1 MGQPAYDR
9 NAVRRRRAPQP
20 QRKANLRVAKGG
32 KRRLNPL
39 QAAVH
44 NAMNLVAAALLVGFA
59 ISLLW
64 SEAQLVELNDQI
76 QATKAQLVSEQSQYT
91 YYNSTLNSK
100 TNIASVEETA
110 GRLEPDHLHPPGRE
124 RRTGAPG
131 VHRAAMDRLFVH
143 RRGEHSGHREIN
155 GKSVRR
161 RTLFSVYG
169 HRSLNK

>member
-9 NAVRRRRAPQP
+9 NAARRRRAPQP

-76 QATKAQLVSEQSQYT
+76 QATKAQLVSEQQDQHCQRGGDRR
-91 YYNSTLNSK
+91 
-100 TNIASVEETA
+100 AA
-110 GRLEPDHLHPPGRE
+110 GSDEGRPQPDHLHPLGGE

>member
-100 TNIASVEETA
+100 TNIGSDES
-110 GRLEPDHLHPPGRE
+110 RPQPDHLHPPGRK

-155 GKSVRR
+155 EESVRQ

>member
-64 SEAQLVELNDQI
+64 SEA
-76 QATKAQLVSEQSQYT
+76 TKAQLVSEQSQYT

-110 GRLEPDHLHPPGRE
+110 GRLGLMKVDPSQITYIRLGESGALVRRE
-124 RRTGAPG
+124 STVRQWTDFLYTGAVNILG
-131 VHRAAMDRLFVH
+131 T
-143 RRGEHSGHREIN
+143 
-155 GKSVRR
+155 VR
-161 RTLFSVYG
+161 
-169 HRSLNK
+169 